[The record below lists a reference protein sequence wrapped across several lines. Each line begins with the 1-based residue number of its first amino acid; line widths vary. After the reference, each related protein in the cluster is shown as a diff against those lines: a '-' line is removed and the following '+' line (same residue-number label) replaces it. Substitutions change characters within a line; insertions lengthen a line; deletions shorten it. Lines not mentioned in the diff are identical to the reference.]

1 METLAI
7 TGIVHLKWRFKDD
20 HSICVTDDKKV
31 FNTRTSRFIKQTVNG
46 GYSDG
51 FWIKRKFIPT
61 NRVNELVELIPKD
74 TCPF

>member
-1 METLAI
+1 METVI
-7 TGIVHLKWRFKDD
+7 KSTIIHLKWRFKTD

-31 FNTRTSRFIKQTVNG
+31 FNTKTSRFIKQTVNG

-61 NRVNELVELIPKD
+61 HRINSMVELIPKNE
-74 TCPF
+74 CPF

>member
-7 TGIVHLKWRFKDD
+7 TSIIHLKWRFKDD

-31 FNTRTSRFIKQTVNG
+31 FNTKTFRFIKQTVNG

-51 FWIKRKFIPT
+51 FWVKRKFVPT
-61 NRVNELVELIPKD
+61 NRVNKLVELIPKD
-74 TCPF
+74 TCRF